1 MLRYD
6 NYKKICS
13 EGIYVTENGSLSAYS
28 KWEERR
34 VCVVKKGCD
43 GARGILPAIERK
55 DRGTPS
61 VLLLIMS
68 SRVLCAKEVLR
79 CDIVSLCGR
88 RHLLPFGPHGGG
100 GFVLSLGNSP

>member
-13 EGIYVTENGSLSAYS
+13 GGDICYR
-28 KWEERR
+28 KWLAQCILK
-34 VCVVKKGCD
+34 VGGKACVWVKKGCD

-68 SRVLCAKEVLR
+68 LRVLCAKRFLH
-79 CDIVSLCGR
+79 CDIVSSCGR
-88 RHLLPFGPHGGG
+88 RHLLPFGPHGGAC
-100 GFVLSLGNSP
+100 FVLSLGNNP